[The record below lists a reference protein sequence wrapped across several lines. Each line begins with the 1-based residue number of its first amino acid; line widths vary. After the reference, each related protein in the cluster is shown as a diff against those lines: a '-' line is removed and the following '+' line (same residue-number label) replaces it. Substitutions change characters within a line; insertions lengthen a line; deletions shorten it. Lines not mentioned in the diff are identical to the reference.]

1 MDQWLLS
8 RLETLTQA
16 VGETYEAYNP
26 TEVARLIE
34 HFVTEELSN
43 WYVRRNRR
51 RFWKGEKDADKWAAF
66 YTLRET
72 LLRGGGSGGAGD
84 SFHGGLALA
93 SPKGFAHLRP

>member
-16 VGETYEAYNP
+16 VGEAYEAYNP
-26 TEVARLIE
+26 TEAARLIE
-34 HFVTEELSN
+34 YFVTEELSN

-66 YTLRET
+66 HVERDASA
-72 LLRGGGSGGAGD
+72 GGGSGGAGD

-93 SPKGFAHLRP
+93 SPKEFAHLRA